1 LIAFGASWP
10 PRIKILLPSGGDRRR
25 PLTLAVANV
34 QVNEAELAVLMRAAQ
49 EGDSAAYGQLLCAV
63 MPLVRRLAVRRWT
76 GSDDAEDVVQDVLLS
91 LHQVRHT
98 YDPRRPF
105 LPWLMAIARNRLADV
120 QRRQVRRARGEVAVE
135 VLPETISEEE
145 TKELIDRMADAEALT
160 QALAQLPAG
169 QRKAVE
175 LLRIKEMSLK
185 EAAAASGMSIAALK
199 VSMHR
204 AMKSLRV
211 ILTRR

>member
-1 LIAFGASWP
+1 MAH
-10 PRIKILLPSGGDRRR
+10 
-25 PLTLAVANV
+25 V
-34 QVNEAELAVLMRAAQ
+34 QVTEAALAVLMRAAQ
-49 EGDSAAYGQLLCAV
+49 EGDSAAYGQLLRAV
-63 MPLVRRLAVRRWT
+63 TPLVRRLAARRWT

-98 YDPRRPF
+98 YDPGRPF
-105 LPWLMAIARNRLADV
+105 LPWLMAIARNRLVDI

-135 VLPETISEEE
+135 VLPETFSGEE
-145 TKELIDRMADAEALT
+145 TKELVDRMADTEALT

-185 EAAAASGMSIAALK
+185 EASDVSGMSVAALK

-204 AMKSLRV
+204 AMKTLRSV
-211 ILTRR
+211 LARR

>member
-1 LIAFGASWP
+1 
-10 PRIKILLPSGGDRRR
+10 
-25 PLTLAVANV
+25 VADV
-34 QVNEAELAVLMRAAQ
+34 QVNEAVLAVLMRAAQ

-63 MPLVRRLAVRRWT
+63 TPFVRRLASRRWT
-76 GSDDAEDVVQDVLLS
+76 GSDDAEDVVQDILLS
-91 LHQVRHT
+91 LHQVHHT
-98 YDPRRPF
+98 YDPARPF
-105 LPWLMAIARNRLADV
+105 LPWLMAIARNRLVDV
-120 QRRQVRRARGEVAVE
+120 QRRQMRRARGEVAVE
-135 VLPETISEEE
+135 TLPETISEEE
-145 TKELIDRMADAEALT
+145 TKELIDQMADAEALT

-185 EAAAASGMSIAALK
+185 EAAEASGMSVAALK

-204 AMKSLRV
+204 AMKSLRA

>member
-1 LIAFGASWP
+1 MAH
-10 PRIKILLPSGGDRRR
+10 
-25 PLTLAVANV
+25 V
-34 QVNEAELAVLMRAAQ
+34 QVTEAALAVLMRAAQ
-49 EGDSAAYGQLLCAV
+49 EGDSAAYGQLLRAV
-63 MPLVRRLAVRRWT
+63 TPLVRRLAARRWT

-98 YDPRRPF
+98 YDPGRPF
-105 LPWLMAIARNRLADV
+105 LPWLMAIARNRLVDI

-135 VLPETISEEE
+135 VLPETFSGEE
-145 TKELIDRMADAEALT
+145 TKELVDRMADTEALT

-185 EAAAASGMSIAALK
+185 EASDVSGMSVAALK

-204 AMKSLRV
+204 AMKTLRRV
-211 ILTRR
+211 LARR

>member
-1 LIAFGASWP
+1 
-10 PRIKILLPSGGDRRR
+10 
-25 PLTLAVANV
+25 
-34 QVNEAELAVLMRAAQ
+34 MRAAQ

-63 MPLVRRLAVRRWT
+63 TPLVRRLAARRWT

-98 YDPRRPF
+98 YDPGRPF
-105 LPWLMAIARNRLADV
+105 LPWLMAIARNRLVDV

-135 VLPETISEEE
+135 ALPETISEEE
-145 TKELIDRMADAEALT
+145 TKELVDRMADAEALA

-185 EAAAASGMSIAALK
+185 EAAEASGMSIAALK

-204 AMKSLRV
+204 AMKSLRT